1 MSERFSTWIK
11 IGGRI
16 KQARLE
22 PLLEAIRA
30 AAVRLDWGDAY
41 FEPKDAAEL
50 MESRRDGV
58 LHLCDEEARYGEFP
72 ELEKV
77 CRRLRLSYRRHSE
90 GTCGYDAGL
99 TDWRPGMPEPIY
111 RRSSNEH
118 THEAMLL
125 ASEIKPALE
134 ALMAGRTKQAIKV
147 IQRMLTA
154 IPDLPPF
161 EIA

>member
-11 IGGRI
+11 IGGRV
-16 KQARLE
+16 KRSRVE
-22 PLLEAIRA
+22 PLLKAIRETG
-30 AAVRLDWGDAY
+30 VRTDWGDAW
-41 FEPKDAAEL
+41 FEPKSAEEL
-50 MESRRDGV
+50 LEAV
-58 LHLCDEEARYGEFP
+58 QEKHLLLCDEEARHGEFP
-72 ELEKV
+72 ELETA

-118 THEAMLL
+118 THEAMFL
-125 ASEIKPALE
+125 ASEIEPVIE
-134 ALMAGRTKQAIKV
+134 ALKAGKTKQAIKV
-147 IQRMLTA
+147 IQRMMPS

-161 EIA
+161 EIV